1 MLCVSGGLLTARGD
15 TADLKLNPWEFVE
28 PFVVK
33 PAFFDPPPSRGQPVN
48 TTQYVTTLGQSLW
61 LDNLSR
67 SLIHEGTLEKL
78 IAEDGVSGVTSNPS
92 IFQNAVASSPYY
104 ADDMARLKS
113 SEPDI
118 ERRYEALVI
127 PDIQAACDLL
137 LPTYEAS
144 GGNDGYVSLE
154 VAPRWAYDATRTVE
168 EAQRLSAIVNRRNLL
183 IKVPGT
189 PEGIGAF
196 EALTTL
202 GINVNV
208 TLLFSIAQ
216 TQAVF
221 DAYIRGLAARAHA
234 GADVRRSKAVAS
246 LFLSRVDT
254 LVDKQLTDIGTREAL
269 SLRGRAAVAMAK
281 LAYQRYLKTFH
292 GNAFDAIARQ
302 GAAPQ
307 FLLWASTGVKN
318 PEYHDLLYV
327 EPLIGKETINTLPD
341 KTLAALRDH
350 GKPAL
355 QVEGGVPEAEAQLH
369 ELARL
374 GIDMEMAGGT
384 LQRDGVKLFEAAF
397 QKLLQQIN

>member
-1 MLCVSGGLLTARGD
+1 MNA
-15 TADLKLNPWEFVE
+15 
-28 PFVVK
+28 
-33 PAFFDPPPSRGQPVN
+33 
-48 TTQYVTTLGQSLW
+48 TQSVASLGQSLW

-67 SLIHEGTLEKL
+67 SLIHDGTLAKL
-78 IAEDGVSGVTSNPS
+78 IAEDRVSGVTSNPS
-92 IFQNAVASSPYY
+92 IFQNALATSPYY
-104 ADDMARLKS
+104 ADDLARLKVD
-113 SEPDI
+113 EPDA

-137 LPTYEAS
+137 RPTYEAS

-168 EAQRLSAIVNRRNLL
+168 EAQRLAALVNRRNLL

-189 PEGIGAF
+189 PAGVSAF

-208 TLLFSIAQ
+208 TLLFSVAQ

-221 DAYIRGLAARAHA
+221 DAYIRGLAARMQA

-254 LVDKQLTDIGTREAL
+254 LVDTQLAAIGTQAAL
-269 SLRGRAAVAMAK
+269 ALRGKAAVAMAR

-292 GNAFDAIARQ
+292 GRDFAALAQ
-302 GAAPQ
+302 HGATPQ
-307 FLLWASTGVKN
+307 YLLWASTGVKN
-318 PEYHDLLYV
+318 PDYPDLLYV

-350 GKPAL
+350 GQPVL
-355 QVEGGVPEAEAQLH
+355 RVEEGVAEAEAQRT

-374 GIDMEMAGGT
+374 GIDLDAVGNT
-384 LQRDGVKLFEAAF
+384 LQDDGVKLFEAAY
-397 QKLLQQIN
+397 QKLLLQTG

>member
-1 MLCVSGGLLTARGD
+1 M
-15 TADLKLNPWEFVE
+15 
-28 PFVVK
+28 
-33 PAFFDPPPSRGQPVN
+33 N
-48 TTQYVTTLGQSLW
+48 TTQHVTTLGQSLW

-67 SLIHEGTLEKL
+67 SLLHDGALARL

-92 IFQNAVASSPYY
+92 IFQNALATSPYY
-104 ADDMARLKS
+104 ADDLTRLKVN
-113 SEPDI
+113 EPDA

-154 VAPRWAYDATRTVE
+154 VAPRWAYDSTRTVE
-168 EAQRLSAIVNRRNLL
+168 EAQRLSAAANRRNLL

-189 PEGIGAF
+189 PEGVSAF
-196 EALTTL
+196 QALTTL

-208 TLLFSIAQ
+208 TLLFSMAQ

-221 DAYIRGLAARAHA
+221 DAYLRGLSARMQA

-254 LVDKQLTDIGTREAL
+254 LVDTQLTAIGTQAAL
-269 SLRGRAAVAMAK
+269 SLRGKAAVAMAK
-281 LAYQRYLKTFH
+281 LAYQRYLRVFH
-292 GNAFDAIARQ
+292 GEAFAALAQ
-302 GAAPQ
+302 EGATPQ
-307 FLLWASTGVKN
+307 YLLWASTGVKN
-318 PEYHDLLYV
+318 PDYRDLLYV
-327 EPLIGKETINTLPD
+327 EPLIGPETINTLPD

-350 GKPAL
+350 GDPVPRVA
-355 QVEGGVPEAEAQLH
+355 QGVAEAEAQLA

-374 GIDMEMAGGT
+374 GIDMDAVGNT
-384 LQRDGVKLFEAAF
+384 LQDDGVKLFEAAF
-397 QKLLQQIN
+397 QKLLLQTG

>member
-1 MLCVSGGLLTARGD
+1 MNATR
-15 TADLKLNPWEFVE
+15 
-28 PFVVK
+28 
-33 PAFFDPPPSRGQPVN
+33 Q
-48 TTQYVTTLGQSLW
+48 VTSLGQSLW

-67 SLIHEGTLEKL
+67 SLIEDGTLATL

-92 IFQNAVASSPYY
+92 IFQNALATSPYY
-104 ADDMARLKS
+104 AEDLSRLRT
-113 SEPDI
+113 SEAHT

-168 EAQRLSAIVNRRNLL
+168 EAQRLSAAVDRRNLL

-189 PEGIGAF
+189 HDGLSAF

-208 TLLFSIAQ
+208 TLLFSVG
-216 TQAVF
+216 QAEAAF
-221 DAYIRGLAARAHA
+221 DAYLRGLGARVAA
-234 GADVRRSKAVAS
+234 GADVRRNKAVAS

-254 LVDKQLTDIGTREAL
+254 VVDKQLTAIGTREAL
-269 SLRGRAAVAMAK
+269 SLRGKAAVAMAK
-281 LAYQRYLKTFH
+281 LAYQRYLEKFH
-292 GNAFDAIARQ
+292 GEEFAPLARQ

-307 FLLWASTGVKN
+307 FLLWASSGVKN
-318 PEYHDLLYV
+318 PDYHDLLYV
-327 EPLIGKETINTLPD
+327 EPLIGSETINTLPD
-341 KTLAALRDH
+341 KTLAALREH
-350 GKPAL
+350 GQPAARL
-355 QVEGGVPEAEAQLH
+355 EEGVAEAVAQMD

-374 GIDMEMAGGT
+374 GVDMDVVGHDWTSQARRGSSLPGASAKNN
-384 LQRDGVKLFEAAF
+384 LSLIK
-397 QKLLQQIN
+397 NS